1 MKKKY
6 ILIFLIVISVFL
18 FNCNIVSA
26 KELNDTNT
34 IYFEDVV
41 NTGKDNG
48 YSKKNDIVKNDP
60 HYGWKLGKFAISGFS
75 AKEEKDG
82 KIILLK
88 NVGDEITLYFNL
100 MQDINKL
107 DGNKNLYITNDKNG
121 YDNEFKIKQ
130 TNFKKGALI
139 IRKTD
144 PSGNK
149 NEPQI
154 YINYLDGVKVGAN
167 TKVKVFEEGD
177 YDVALDYEI
186 VDDGFAF
193 FNSYH
198 NYRIRFKFSV
208 RNGNCMI
215 FPMDVKT
222 NSELVNTS
230 VTENGFYID
239 LANSKYLNVIV
250 KKEVLKEGVD
260 GLVEDTRFNR
270 PAKSGEKFTEP
281 GIYTII
287 AKNEYT
293 DEQTIKKIYVGTD
306 EVLKAHVQTGYSI
319 KDIRN
324 MKKLGAKIDENGN
337 ITNIPKDYIIQDDS
351 GNFINGSD
359 VEKGGFMKYLPILIP
374 VVLVIVFIILKKKNK
389 ISDKDIEI
397 KRKEKVKNKDVE
409 EVDNEEVE

>member
-26 KELNDTNT
+26 KELDDTNT

-139 IRKTD
+139 IR
-144 PSGNK
+144 
-149 NEPQI
+149 
-154 YINYLDGVKVGAN
+154 
-167 TKVKVFEEGD
+167 
-177 YDVALDYEI
+177 
-186 VDDGFAF
+186 
-193 FNSYH
+193 
-198 NYRIRFKFSV
+198 
-208 RNGNCMI
+208 
-215 FPMDVKT
+215 
-222 NSELVNTS
+222 
-230 VTENGFYID
+230 
-239 LANSKYLNVIV
+239 
-250 KKEVLKEGVD
+250 
-260 GLVEDTRFNR
+260 
-270 PAKSGEKFTEP
+270 
-281 GIYTII
+281 
-287 AKNEYT
+287 
-293 DEQTIKKIYVGTD
+293 
-306 EVLKAHVQTGYSI
+306 
-319 KDIRN
+319 
-324 MKKLGAKIDENGN
+324 
-337 ITNIPKDYIIQDDS
+337 
-351 GNFINGSD
+351 
-359 VEKGGFMKYLPILIP
+359 
-374 VVLVIVFIILKKKNK
+374 
-389 ISDKDIEI
+389 
-397 KRKEKVKNKDVE
+397 
-409 EVDNEEVE
+409 